1 MRSKED
7 IIYINGRFLTQN
19 LTGVQRYAIEIVKQ
33 LDKMNV
39 GVKFILLMPK
49 VESKINIKLDNI
61 EIQKIG
67 KYKGHLWEQM
77 SLPLFIK
84 KNGRNR
90 LLNLCNLA
98 PIMYPGY
105 ITIHDISFKTHPE
118 HLNWKFSL
126 WYKIVTL
133 LNIKRYKHI
142 FVVSEFSKKEIIDN
156 YKIDEAKLTVTY
168 NSAEHMRNII
178 PDENILEKLNLNKK
192 EFYFSLGNKSP
203 HKNFKFI
210 FQCAQNNP
218 DKCFV
223 VSGNENNKIFAKNEN
238 KNKPNNL
245 IFTGYIT
252 DEEMVALY
260 KKCKAFIFPSLYE
273 GFGIPPLEA
282 INVGC
287 KNVILSNIPVLQEIY
302 GSSVKYFDINN
313 QDNESKNICKLSE
326 KPIELDDIVSKYI
339 WEKSAKILMK
349 KMYERKK

>member
-1 MRSKED
+1 
-7 IIYINGRFLTQN
+7 
-19 LTGVQRYAIEIVKQ
+19 
-33 LDKMNV
+33 
-39 GVKFILLMPK
+39 
-49 VESKINIKLDNI
+49 
-61 EIQKIG
+61 
-67 KYKGHLWEQM
+67 
-77 SLPLFIK
+77 
-84 KNGRNR
+84 
-90 LLNLCNLA
+90 
-98 PIMYPGY
+98 
-105 ITIHDISFKTHPE
+105 
-118 HLNWKFSL
+118 
-126 WYKIVTL
+126 
-133 LNIKRYKHI
+133 
-142 FVVSEFSKKEIIDN
+142 
-156 YKIDEAKLTVTY
+156 
-168 NSAEHMRNII
+168 MRNII

-252 DEEMVALY
+252 DEEMV
-260 KKCKAFIFPSLYE
+260 
-273 GFGIPPLEA
+273 
-282 INVGC
+282 
-287 KNVILSNIPVLQEIY
+287 VILSNIPVLQEIY

-326 KPIELDDIVSKYI
+326 KPIELDDIVSKYT